1 MIRRTLILLAA
12 LAPLAAAHV
21 GSPNIYLDGK
31 AGPYQLFV
39 TVRPPTAIPGV
50 AGLEVRSESPGVH
63 DIRAV
68 PLPIAGPG
76 AKFAPVPD
84 KLTQSREDAQ
94 FFTGSLWMMATG
106 SWEVRLTVDGNQGRG
121 VVAVP
126 VPAAAQSLKKM
137 NFGLG
142 ALLGVLMLFLV
153 VGAVAMVGASVREA
167 RLDPGVLPDTR
178 NTRRA
183 RVAMAIGFAAIL
195 VVMWLGNR
203 WWASEQASYGSNVYK
218 PLEMSASIDP
228 SGVLTLNLS
237 DPGWLRR
244 PGGNLRTVLFR
255 RTLDDLVP
263 DHNHLMHLYAIRE
276 PGMDAVYHL
285 HPELVE
291 SGVFRLNLPTMR
303 PGTYKL
309 YADIV
314 HANGFPETMVAS
326 VNIPDLPGRP
336 LTGDDAAGT
345 APPWSAAS
353 STVFTLPDGYR
364 MEWLRGSGPV
374 RGNEPQMFR
383 FRLEDPHGQAPR
395 DMALYM
401 GMLGH
406 AAFVKTDGTVFA
418 HIHPT
423 GSVSMAAFMMAQ
435 GMDMPGMHMHSVE
448 GALPDTVGFP
458 YGFPSPGHYRIIVQ
472 MKHGETVETG
482 IFDADV
488 R

>member
-1 MIRRTLILLAA
+1 MIRRTLLLLAA
-12 LAPLAAAHV
+12 LAPLATAHV

-39 TVRPPTAIPGV
+39 TIRPPTAIPGV
-50 AGLEVRSESPGVH
+50 AAIEVRSESAGVSE
-63 DIRAV
+63 IRAV
-68 PLPIAGPG
+68 PLPMSGPG

-84 KLTQSREDAQ
+84 KLTQSREDPQ

-106 SWEVRLTVDGNQGRG
+106 SWEVRLTVNGARGRG
-121 VVAVP
+121 AIAVP

-137 NFGLG
+137 NRGLG

-153 VGAVAMVGASVREA
+153 FGAVAMVGASVREA
-167 RLDPGVLPDTR
+167 RLEPGAVPDAR

-183 RVAMAIGFAAIL
+183 RIAMAVTFA
-195 VVMWLGNR
+195 VVLAVLWLGNR
-203 WWASEQASYGSNVYK
+203 WWSSEQRSYANNVYK
-218 PLEMSASIDP
+218 PLAMSASVDP

-244 PGGNLRTVLFR
+244 TF
-255 RTLDDLVP
+255 DDLVP
-263 DHNHLMHLYAIRE
+263 DHNHLMHLYAIRQ

-285 HPELVE
+285 HPDQVE
-291 SGVFRLNLPTMR
+291 SGLFRLDLPRMQ

-314 HANGFPETMVAS
+314 HANGFPETMVTS
-326 VNIPDLPGRP
+326 VGISALPGRP
-336 LTGDDAAGT
+336 LTGDDAAGC
-345 APPWSAAS
+345 APPWNAVSS
-353 STVFTLPDGYR
+353 TSTVFALPDGYR
-364 MEWLRGSGPV
+364 MEWLRGTEAL
-374 RGNEPQMFR
+374 RANEPRMFR
-383 FRLEDPHGQAPR
+383 FRLEDPHGQPPR
-395 DMALYM
+395 DMAFYM

-406 AAFVKTDGTVFA
+406 AAFVKTNGTVFA

-435 GMDMPGMHMHSVE
+435 GMMPDMNMETSE
-448 GALPDTVGFP
+448 SSLPNTVGFP
-458 YGFPSPGHYRIIVQ
+458 YGFPSPGRYRIIVQ

-482 IFDADV
+482 IFDANIQ
-488 R
+488 